1 MNNDTEKLL
10 DKLVDDMMKE
20 VSLESPSKDFEFHIM
35 SSIKNLSS
43 QEIIIYKPLIS
54 KKAWVLLAVGFIAFM
69 VYLIFGVTWK
79 DSESIITINYDVLFN
94 NSLTQSL
101 GNLKFSNIFAY
112 AILSLAFMVLVQVT
126 LLKNYFD
133 KRMPL

>member
-1 MNNDTEKLL
+1 M
-10 DKLVDDMMKE
+10 
-20 VSLESPSKDFEFHIM
+20 
-35 SSIKNLSS
+35 
-43 QEIIIYKPLIS
+43 
-54 KKAWVLLAVGFIAFM
+54 LLAVGFIAFM